1 MRDDIFIH
9 FAGKYFYLFRRKI
22 FLFISQ
28 VCFIRVSRPATPVVY
43 ANDEPFAIG
52 KAKILRKS
60 DADQVLVVA
69 AGVTLHEALK
79 AADTLAEAGVHVRV
93 MDPFTIKPLDIQA
106 VQDNAA
112 ACNGR
117 VITVEDHYPEV
128 SEMCFALK
136 IFH

>member
-1 MRDDIFIH
+1 M
-9 FAGKYFYLFRRKI
+9 
-22 FLFISQ
+22 
-28 VCFIRVSRPATPVVY
+28 SRPATPVVY
-43 ANDEPFAIG
+43 ANDEQFAIG

-60 DADQVLVVA
+60 DSDQVLVIG

-79 AADTLAEAGVHVRV
+79 AADSLKEAGVNIRV

-117 VITVEDHYPEV
+117 IITVEDHYPEV
-128 SEMCFALK
+128 KCQMKCFTDQFSKSLY
-136 IFH
+136 IMYPGRTWRCCP